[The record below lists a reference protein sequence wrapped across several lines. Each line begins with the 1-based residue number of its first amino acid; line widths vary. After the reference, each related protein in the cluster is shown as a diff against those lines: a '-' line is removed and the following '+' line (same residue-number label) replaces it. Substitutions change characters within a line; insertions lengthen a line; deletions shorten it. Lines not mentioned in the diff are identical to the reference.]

1 MDQPDKWMRA
11 RTLLPVVTGMLLMA
25 GDVQAES
32 YNLSTT
38 ILAGTCT
45 VTSSDSV
52 LTLPD
57 VLRDDLN
64 SGHFQ
69 QLLPLTLTTSACAGG
84 GVTGTSPVLTVTG
97 TTVPAPATV
106 KDYLFNDGGT
116 GSTALGYGIVV
127 STLNDT
133 VWNTGNLVKN
143 GGAVALTGINQDKTL
158 YVGVGCGDAAT
169 CSLQDAG
176 HAAGSLSAGITFT
189 FSYQ

>member
-1 MDQPDKWMRA
+1 MDQPDKWMRV
-11 RTLLPVVTGMLLMA
+11 RTLLPVVTGMLLMVSN
-25 GDVQAES
+25 VQAES

-64 SGHFQ
+64 SGHFL
-69 QLLPLTLTTSACAGG
+69 QLQPLTITTSACAGG

-116 GSTALGYGIVV
+116 DSTALGYGIVV

-133 VWNTGNLVKN
+133 TWNTSNLVKN
-143 GGAVALTGINQDKTL
+143 GGSVTLSGINTGTLL
-158 YVGVGCGDAAT
+158 YVGVGCGDATT
-169 CSLQDAG
+169 CSLQDAD

-189 FSYQ
+189 FRYQ